1 MKKDSLLKPNQT
13 YKFDLALAPR
23 QYGIKPGHKL
33 KLEITTQTSKKLGD
47 ENGIPLTND
56 TEPWGLT
63 KTQEKTVLGGE
74 YKIVYGRKNPSALNL
89 SLLPYEYFKEVKSGK
104 LSAPWNEGF
113 RRIQEPEGDTEKFNI
128 PLEW

>member
-1 MKKDSLLKPNQT
+1 M
-13 YKFDLALAPR
+13 
-23 QYGIKPGHKL
+23 
-33 KLEITTQTSKKLGD
+33 
-47 ENGIPLTND
+47 TND

-74 YKIVYGRKNPSALNL
+74 YTILYGEKTPSTLNL

-104 LSAPWNEGF
+104 LSVPWNEGF
-113 RRIQEPEGDTEKFNI
+113 RRIQEPEGNPVIFTL